1 MAAVKELVPMTPD
14 QFKAEIKSRGW
25 DAGLI
30 SLRWGMTKRRV
41 LQIVADEDRP
51 RYYDDAIRSLP
62 LIVSEGDA

>member
-1 MAAVKELVPMTPD
+1 MAVKELVPMTPD

-25 DAGLI
+25 DAGRI

-41 LQIVADEDRP
+41 LQIVADDDRP

-62 LIVSEGDA
+62 LIVSDEEV

>member
-1 MAAVKELVPMTPD
+1 VAAVKELVPMTPD

-62 LIVSEGDA
+62 LIVSEGDV

>member
-62 LIVSEGDA
+62 LIVSEGDV